1 MIKEGFSESLAFKL
15 RYEWCESGH
24 WIFWDGGGRVFQ
36 AEGES
41 KYLRKQVPKPLRW
54 EWRRVEENEAYKG
67 QDLGLS

>member
-41 KYLRKQVPKPLRW
+41 KYLSL
-54 EWRRVEENEAYKG
+54 
-67 QDLGLS
+67 